1 MIQNS
6 VWRFFHTSR
15 LPGYPVTF
23 KLVGTSEGNAPSSPY
38 RWGKE
43 KSAVFFEVWVFLL
56 VVHEEYSSRSSPRAF
71 GFVLT
76 LPKIIAPW
84 RLGQCRILMLRVRRP
99 VVSRLA

>member
-1 MIQNS
+1 M
-6 VWRFFHTSR
+6 
-15 LPGYPVTF
+15 
-23 KLVGTSEGNAPSSPY
+23 
-38 RWGKE
+38 
-43 KSAVFFEVWVFLL
+43 FLL